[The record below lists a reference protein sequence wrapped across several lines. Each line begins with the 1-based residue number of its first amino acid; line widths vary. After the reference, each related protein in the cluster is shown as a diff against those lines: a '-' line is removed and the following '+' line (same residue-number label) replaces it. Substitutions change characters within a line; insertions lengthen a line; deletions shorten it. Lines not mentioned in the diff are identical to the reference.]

1 MRILLVED
9 EIGLS
14 DALCQALKRENYTPI
29 ARYDGESGLDEAL
42 TGAYDAIILDV
53 MLPRMDG
60 FAVLR
65 RLRAESFH
73 TPVLLLTA
81 KSELDSR
88 VTGLDAGADYYLTK
102 PFEMR
107 ELMACLRA
115 ITRRPDTLVE
125 NEPAFGD
132 LTLRRQ
138 QGGVFC
144 NASGQFVKMGPKE
157 LHLLGLLMNNP
168 GNIIPK
174 ETLLTR
180 VWGLDSD
187 SEYNNVEV
195 YVSFVRKKLNFIG
208 SKVTIQSTR
217 GMGYRLEVCN
227 D

>member
-14 DALCQALKRENYTPI
+14 DALCQALKRENYTPV

-42 TGAYDAIILDV
+42 TGTYDAIILDV

-60 FAVLR
+60 FTILR
-65 RLRAESFH
+65 RLRAEMIH

-125 NEPAFGD
+125 NEPTFGD
-132 LTLRRQ
+132 LTLQRQ

-144 NASGQFVKMGPKE
+144 GTTGQFVKMGRKE
-157 LHLLGLLMNNP
+157 LHLLGILMSNP
-168 GNIIPK
+168 GNIMPK
-174 ETLLTR
+174 ETLLER

-195 YVSFVRKKLNFIG
+195 YVSFVRKKLSFIG
-208 SKVTIQSTR
+208 STVTIRATR
-217 GMGYRLEVCN
+217 GVGYSLEVLQ
-227 D
+227 